1 MALTIYFLLSSYI
14 YINIF
19 MSSLLPLTVINYHY
33 TFPCVRAAPQY
44 LCWRRGLSAH
54 WGERL
59 RRKLSPVIRHLS
71 SYHHPTP
78 ALTLLSNCSH
88 TTLTMLSHY
97 SHNALTLLSFYCSH
111 TSHHTDL
118 TSPGTAPHILLI
130 LLSQH
135 SFSNCSHTPL
145 TLLSHCSHTAL
156 LTVLTTPCTDTHIL
170 LILLLSLLIC
180 PSFHSLSYLQNFIIL
195 FDWTNG
201 RPTQLM
207 GNFVEIEIKR
217 IPCLYVHTVRV

>member
-1 MALTIYFLLSSYI
+1 MLWPFISCFHHIFTSTYLWPPSHCYKLSLYISLCESRPAVPLLTTGVVGS
-14 YINIF
+14 
-19 MSSLLPLTVINYHY
+19 
-33 TFPCVRAAPQY
+33 
-44 LCWRRGLSAH
+44 
-54 WGERL
+54 L
-59 RRKLSPVIRHLS
+59 RRETPPQTLPCHQTFVFIPS
-71 SYHHPTP
+71 SHTCSHS

-118 TSPGTAPHILLI
+118 TSPGTAP
-130 LLSQH
+130 
-135 SFSNCSHTPL
+135 
-145 TLLSHCSHTAL
+145 
-156 LTVLTTPCTDTHIL
+156 HIL